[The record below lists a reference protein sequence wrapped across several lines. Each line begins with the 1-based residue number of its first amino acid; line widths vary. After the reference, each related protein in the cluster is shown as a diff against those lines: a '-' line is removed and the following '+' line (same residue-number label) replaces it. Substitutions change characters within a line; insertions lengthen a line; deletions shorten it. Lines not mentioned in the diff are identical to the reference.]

1 VSDRPTVLVADDH
14 HPTRLGVRTAL
25 EEGGFD
31 VVADVPDAP
40 TAIESAV
47 RLRPDLCVLD
57 ITMPG
62 GGVAA
67 AVSITTRLPGTA
79 VVMLTASADDD
90 DLFAS
95 LRAGA
100 SGYLLKDMDPDRLP
114 HALRGVLSG
123 EAALPRSLAARVM
136 AEFRAQPKRR
146 PWRRPELERLSPRE
160 SEVLELLARGM
171 STEAIA
177 TDLHVGSPTVRSH
190 VKSIVRKLQ
199 VKDRAEAIRLA
210 QERSPG

>member
-1 VSDRPTVLVADDH
+1 MSGRPTVLVADDH
-14 HPTRLGVRTAL
+14 QPTRLGVRTAL
-25 EEGGFD
+25 EEGGFE

-40 TAIESAV
+40 SAVESAV
-47 RLRPDLCVLD
+47 LLRPDLCVLD
-57 ITMPG
+57 INMPG
-62 GGVAA
+62 SGVSAA
-67 AVSITTRLPGTA
+67 AYITARLPETA

-90 DLFAS
+90 DLFGA

-123 EAALPRSLAARVM
+123 EAALPRSLAMRVM
-136 AEFRAQPKRR
+136 AEFRGQPKRR

-160 SEVLELLARGM
+160 TEVLEMLARGM

-177 TDLHVGSPTVRSH
+177 TELHVGAPTVRSH
-190 VKSIVRKLQ
+190 VKAVVRKLQ

-210 QERSPG
+210 QERPSG